1 MSQKEKGEKLQSP
14 SQDLLDPP
22 LEDETVWPEER
33 RTEGSL
39 RPRSLEDYIGQEGT
53 KQNLYIA
60 IEAAKQRGD
69 VLDHLLFCGPPGL
82 GKTSLAHII
91 AHEMDVAIRATTG
104 PVIER
109 TGDVAAILT
118 NLEEGDVLFIDEIH
132 RLNHV
137 VEEFLYPAME
147 DFELDIVVGSG
158 KGTARTYRISL
169 PPITII
175 GATTSAGSLTSAL
188 RDRFGAVYRL
198 EFYGVDDV
206 ARIVQRSAAIL
217 GVAITESGA
226 IALAQRSRGTA
237 RVCNRLLR
245 RVRDYA
251 EIEADGIITDAVA
264 TSALAE
270 LDVDDEGLD
279 AMDRKILTTLMD
291 AFNGGPAGLQAL
303 AATIAEDVR
312 TLESYYEP
320 FLLQSGFLARTPR
333 GRVVTRRA
341 YEHLDRVP
349 PRSLAGQS
357 TLL

>member
-1 MSQKEKGEKLQSP
+1 MTERVVATESTTTDVG
-14 SQDLLDPP
+14 LD
-22 LEDETVWPEER
+22 R
-33 RTEGSL
+33 AL
-39 RPRSLEDYIGQEGT
+39 RPRNLSDGEFIGQSGV
-53 KQNLYIA
+53 KRSIRLM
-60 IEAAKQRGD
+60 IEAAKGREEP
-69 VLDHLLFCGPPGL
+69 VDHILLAGPPGL
-82 GKTSLAHII
+82 GKTTLAHII
-91 AHEMDVAIRATTG
+91 ATEMGGHLRITSG
-104 PVIER
+104 PALVR
-109 TGDVAAILT
+109 PGDLASTL
-118 NLEEGDVLFIDEIH
+118 NSLDKSEVLFIDEIH
-132 RLNHV
+132 RLGKA
-137 VEEFLYPAME
+137 VEEVLYPAME

-188 RDRFGAVYRL
+188 RDRFGAVHRL

-206 ARIVQRSAAIL
+206 TRIVQRSAAIL

-226 IALAQRSRGTA
+226 TALAQRSRGTA

-251 EIEADGIITDAVA
+251 EIEADGAITDAVA

-320 FLLQSGFLARTPR
+320 FLLQGGFLARTPR

-349 PRSLAGQS
+349 PRSLAEQS

>member
-1 MSQKEKGEKLQSP
+1 MTERVVATESTTTDVG
-14 SQDLLDPP
+14 LD
-22 LEDETVWPEER
+22 R
-33 RTEGSL
+33 AL
-39 RPRSLEDYIGQEGT
+39 RPRNLSDGEFIGQSGV
-53 KQNLYIA
+53 KRSIRLM
-60 IEAAKQRGD
+60 IEAAKGREEP
-69 VLDHLLFCGPPGL
+69 VDHILLAGPPGL
-82 GKTSLAHII
+82 GKTTLAHII
-91 AHEMDVAIRATTG
+91 ATEMGGHLRITSG
-104 PVIER
+104 PALVR
-109 TGDVAAILT
+109 PGDLASTL
-118 NLEEGDVLFIDEIH
+118 NSLDKSEVLFIDEIH
-132 RLNHV
+132 RLGKA
-137 VEEFLYPAME
+137 VEEVLYPAME

-188 RDRFGAVYRL
+188 RDRFGAVHRL

-206 ARIVQRSAAIL
+206 TRIVQRSAAIL

-226 IALAQRSRGTA
+226 TALAQRSRGTA

-251 EIEADGIITDAVA
+251 EIEADGTITDAVA

-320 FLLQSGFLARTPR
+320 FLLQGGFLARTPR

-349 PRSLAGQS
+349 PRSLAEQS

>member
-1 MSQKEKGEKLQSP
+1 MTERVVAAESNTTDVG
-14 SQDLLDPP
+14 LD
-22 LEDETVWPEER
+22 R
-33 RTEGSL
+33 AL
-39 RPRSLEDYIGQEGT
+39 RPRNLSDDEFIGQYGV
-53 KQNLYIA
+53 KRAIRLM
-60 IEAAKQRGD
+60 IEAAKGRKEP
-69 VLDHLLFCGPPGL
+69 VDHILLAGPPGL
-82 GKTSLAHII
+82 GKTTLAHII
-91 AHEMDVAIRATTG
+91 ATEMGGHLRITSG
-104 PVIER
+104 PALVR
-109 TGDVAAILT
+109 PGDLASTLNSLDT
-118 NLEEGDVLFIDEIH
+118 SEVLFIDEIH
-132 RLNHV
+132 RLGKA
-137 VEEFLYPAME
+137 VEEVLYPAME

-169 PPITII
+169 PPITVI

-188 RDRFGAVYRL
+188 RDRFGAVHRL

-303 AATIAEDVR
+303 AATIAEDIR

-349 PRSLAGQS
+349 PRSLAEQN

>member
-1 MSQKEKGEKLQSP
+1 MTERVVAAES
-14 SQDLLDPP
+14 DTTDVRLD
-22 LEDETVWPEER
+22 R
-33 RTEGSL
+33 AL
-39 RPRSLEDYIGQEGT
+39 RPRNLSDDEFIGQASV
-53 KQNLYIA
+53 KRAIRLM
-60 IEAAKQRGD
+60 IEAAKGREEP
-69 VLDHLLFCGPPGL
+69 VDHILLAGPPGL
-82 GKTSLAHII
+82 GKTTLAHII
-91 AHEMDVAIRATTG
+91 ATEMGGHLRITSG
-104 PVIER
+104 PALVR
-109 TGDVAAILT
+109 PGDLASTLNSLDAS
-118 NLEEGDVLFIDEIH
+118 EVLFIDEIH
-132 RLNHV
+132 RLGKA
-137 VEEFLYPAME
+137 VEEVLYPAME

-169 PPITII
+169 PPITVI

-188 RDRFGAVYRL
+188 RDRFGAVHRL
-198 EFYGVDDV
+198 EFYAVEDV
-206 ARIVQRSAAIL
+206 ARIVQRSATIL

-226 IALAQRSRGTA
+226 MALAQRSRGTA

-312 TLESYYEP
+312 TLESHYEP
-320 FLLQSGFLARTPR
+320 FLLQSGLLARTPR

-341 YEHLDRVP
+341 YEHLGRTA
-349 PRSLAGQS
+349 PRSLAEQD

>member
-1 MSQKEKGEKLQSP
+1 MTERVVATESTTTDVG
-14 SQDLLDPP
+14 LD
-22 LEDETVWPEER
+22 R
-33 RTEGSL
+33 AL
-39 RPRSLEDYIGQEGT
+39 RPRNLSDGEFIGQSGV
-53 KQNLYIA
+53 KRSIRLM
-60 IEAAKQRGD
+60 IEAAKGREEP
-69 VLDHLLFCGPPGL
+69 VDHILLAGPPGL
-82 GKTSLAHII
+82 GKTTLAHII
-91 AHEMDVAIRATTG
+91 ATEMGGHLRITSG
-104 PVIER
+104 PALVR
-109 TGDVAAILT
+109 PGDLASTL
-118 NLEEGDVLFIDEIH
+118 NSLDKSEVLFIDEIH
-132 RLNHV
+132 RLGKA
-137 VEEFLYPAME
+137 VEEVLYPAME
-147 DFELDIVVGSG
+147 DFELDIVVGIG

-188 RDRFGAVYRL
+188 RDRFGAVHRL

-206 ARIVQRSAAIL
+206 TRIVQRSAAIL

-226 IALAQRSRGTA
+226 TALAQRSRGTA

-251 EIEADGIITDAVA
+251 EIEADGTITDAVA

-320 FLLQSGFLARTPR
+320 FLLQGGFLARTPR

-349 PRSLAGQS
+349 PRSLAEQS

>member
-1 MSQKEKGEKLQSP
+1 MTERVVGAESNTTDVG
-14 SQDLLDPP
+14 LD
-22 LEDETVWPEER
+22 R
-33 RTEGSL
+33 AL
-39 RPRSLEDYIGQEGT
+39 RPRNLSDDEFIGQYGV
-53 KQNLYIA
+53 KRSIRLM
-60 IEAAKQRGD
+60 IEAAKGRKEP
-69 VLDHLLFCGPPGL
+69 VDHILLAGPPGL
-82 GKTSLAHII
+82 GKTTLARII
-91 AHEMDVAIRATTG
+91 ATEMGGHLRITSG
-104 PVIER
+104 PALVR
-109 TGDVAAILT
+109 PGDLASTLNSLDT
-118 NLEEGDVLFIDEIH
+118 SEVLFIDEIH
-132 RLNHV
+132 RLGKA
-137 VEEFLYPAME
+137 VEEVLYPAME

-169 PPITII
+169 PPITVI

-188 RDRFGAVYRL
+188 RDRFGAVHRL
-198 EFYGVDDV
+198 EFYSVDDV

-251 EIEADGIITDAVA
+251 EIEADGIITDAIA

-349 PRSLAGQS
+349 PRSLAEQS